1 MDPPPKPTAL
11 IGTRHRQIFIIF
23 CGLFMCYIQRA
34 NLAVGLVAMTDSTA
48 NPDFPTVQF
57 TTYQKG
63 LLSGVFYWGYLT
75 SGIPLG
81 YLADKYGSV
90 RVMSIAGGIF
100 CGIATIIVPYA
111 AINWSFEV
119 VCASRIIQGLGQGS
133 FLPSTQSFLSKWAI
147 PQEREY
153 FAWVWS
159 GCQLGTI
166 VMTLLGGVIA
176 ESPGGWPTIF
186 YASGGLSIAWGIFC
200 LMYGASSP
208 AVHKTISKEEK
219 DYIEIN
225 FQSSSKKGKNMKI
238 PFKAIFLSTPMWALL
253 ICQSSENWAFSI
265 ILTLMPTYLSGVY
278 DLDVTQNGVL
288 SALPYIAM
296 FLCTYLFSYLGTH
309 LRGKTSVHFNRMFWS
324 SIAMYGTAAALMP
337 LCFLNITSTGA
348 VVSLMLANGLNGA
361 VYLGYLS
368 NHLDLAPNYAGFLL
382 GVSNAL
388 GNITSIIAPSWAG
401 YVVEDDH
408 NMQQWGIVFL
418 VSALVKVFGNTVFLI
433 FGSTTVQ
440 PWNDPDFGKTNN
452 VMKNNGRRKSL
463 NEEEES
469 QI

>member
-1 MDPPPKPTAL
+1 MFCLCRDRIFFCCGESVAWISL

-225 FQSSSKKGKNMKI
+225 FQSSSKKGK
-238 PFKAIFLSTPMWALL
+238 
-253 ICQSSENWAFSI
+253 
-265 ILTLMPTYLSGVY
+265 
-278 DLDVTQNGVL
+278 VT
-288 SALPYIAM
+288 
-296 FLCTYLFSYLGTH
+296 
-309 LRGKTSVHFNRMFWS
+309 
-324 SIAMYGTAAALMP
+324 MYGTAAALMP
-337 LCFLNITSTGA
+337 VCFLNVTSTGA